1 MKGNEYRHIDELFEA
16 ARKVPLRVPVDQVK
30 ENLGK
35 NARGKRKPLW
45 LSPDPLRSGWSLSL
59 AASLALI
66 VGLSLLFLYRSTSGG
81 NTSSHSLVAMDV
93 SPSQHFSLLDTYKA
107 EPLSYWDTSSTQH
120 VFSAVSHQNI
130 NCIQTYLADT
140 ACHIYIA
147 LELGKPDLINF
158 FIADLTGKIVRD
170 LLVEERQHRADS
182 SYQFDLCHLE
192 SGKYELVVNT
202 YEGDHIRKPI
212 VLN

>member
-1 MKGNEYRHIDELFEA
+1 MKGNEYSQIDELFEM
-16 ARKVPLRVPVDQVK
+16 ARKVPVRVPLGQVK
-30 ENLGK
+30 ESLEK
-35 NARGKRKPLW
+35 NNQRSTKPLW
-45 LSPDPLRSGWSLSL
+45 FTPHLLRSGGSLSL
-59 AASLALI
+59 AASLTLI

-120 VFSAVSHQNI
+120 VFSEISQRNI

-170 LLVEERQHRADS
+170 LLIEKRQHRADS
-182 SYQFDLCHLE
+182 SYQFNLCHLA
-192 SGKYELVVNT
+192 SGRYELVLNT

>member
-1 MKGNEYRHIDELFEA
+1 MKGNEYSHIDELFEA
-16 ARKVPLRVPVDQVK
+16 ARKVPVQVQLGQVK

-35 NARGKRKPLW
+35 RSKGNTKFLW
-45 LSPDPLRSGWSLSL
+45 LTPDPLRSGWSLSL

-120 VFSAVSHQNI
+120 VFSELSHQNI

-147 LELGKPDLINF
+147 LEL
-158 FIADLTGKIVRD
+158 A
-170 LLVEERQHRADS
+170 
-182 SYQFDLCHLE
+182 
-192 SGKYELVVNT
+192 
-202 YEGDHIRKPI
+202 
-212 VLN
+212 